1 MDKKEYQRI
10 LDAVEKPTGKPVEF
24 LGNLAKAKKE

>member
-1 MDKKEYQRI
+1 MDMKEYQRI
-10 LDAVEKPTGKPVEF
+10 LGAVEKPTGKPAES